1 MGPCCILAKKV
12 TAAADWKKEQGR
24 IKYYADREGLLYTSI
39 PQDGGWHVRVDG
51 QEVEPVLVGDVMVAV
66 PLTAGSHEVEFVY
79 HNAAFAIGWKISAIC
94 LLLFGMTAP
103 IYYSKRRKGRFE
115 K

>member
-1 MGPCCILAKKV
+1 
-12 TAAADWKKEQGR
+12 
-24 IKYYADREGLLYTSI
+24 EGLLYTSI
-39 PQDGGWHVRVDG
+39 PQDGGWHAFVDG

-79 HNAAFAIGWKISAIC
+79 RNAAFAIGWKISAIC
-94 LLLFGMTAP
+94 LLLLGITLP
-103 IYYSKRRKGRFE
+103 VYYGKRRKGRFE